1 MNNMKEIIE
10 KGAFLVDVRTPE
22 EFAEGHVNASVNIP
36 LDQLSERLSELE
48 GKQHIVVF
56 CKSGMRSEMA
66 KSFLEQAGFNAVTN
80 GGGWLD
86 IKALID

>member
-1 MNNMKEIIE
+1 MNNMKDIIE

-22 EFAEGHVNASVNIP
+22 EFAAGHVNASVNIP
-36 LDQLSERLSELE
+36 LDQLANHLDAFQ
-48 GKQHIVVF
+48 GKENIIVF
-56 CKSGMRSEMA
+56 CRSGARSGMA
-66 KSFLEQAGFNAVTN
+66 KSILEQAGFNAVTN